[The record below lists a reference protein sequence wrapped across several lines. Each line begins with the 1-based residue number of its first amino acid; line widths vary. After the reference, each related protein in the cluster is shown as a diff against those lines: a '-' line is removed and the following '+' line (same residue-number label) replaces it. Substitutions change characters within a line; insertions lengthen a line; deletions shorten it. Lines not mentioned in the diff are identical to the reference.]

1 MSYLFEEDDTRL
13 KIGTSR
19 YITKEAFINKFGNI
33 HDYET
38 LINHENT
45 DDKWK
50 ENFEWMKEQGILK

>member
-1 MSYLFEEDDTRL
+1 MSNLFGEDDKRL
-13 KIGTSR
+13 KIGINR
-19 YITKEAFINKFGNI
+19 YITKKAFINRFGEI

-50 ENFEWMKEQGILK
+50 ENFEWMKEQGILN